1 MRHHAP
7 GTFRSI
13 GRRDE
18 PFRGSAGVHLMG
30 RVSDPLR
37 ETGQSLATVFR
48 NPGLRR
54 LNLAFAGSAIG
65 DWAYATAIL
74 VWAYG
79 VGGVTAVGIW
89 GTVRLVLMTVATPFA
104 STLVDRF
111 PRKTVMVTSDL
122 TRAALVLVGAV
133 LIWVDAPVLTV
144 FVLATLAAL
153 VGTPFRPAVAALLPK
168 LVSKPEELTAS
179 NGTLSTLESLAFFA
193 GPAIGGVLLTVTDV
207 PVVIVFN
214 GLTFLWSAA
223 LVSRIHVPSDSL
235 VPAGQENDH
244 PDDTDNTGSV
254 GFLAESTAGFR
265 EIWRHPDLRLVSL
278 VYCAQTIVAGASM
291 VFTIAI
297 AVETT
302 SFGADGVGYLN
313 SMLGVGAIVGGFIAI
328 ARASSQRLATDFGIG
343 VILWAMPLLLIAVWP
358 QAWAAFLAMFVIGV
372 ANPVVDVNAST
383 ILQRLAP
390 DEVLGRV
397 FGALETVLIGSMALG
412 SIAMPLMI
420 ETIGLHWSLAA
431 LAVVIV
437 ALVLPS
443 MVRLRRLDVSLRAP
457 EGLELLRQLSLFA
470 PLELKSLEL
479 VARRMVR
486 VEVDAG
492 EIVIREGDE
501 GDRFYVIESGRATVS
516 YRGELLSSMGP
527 GDPFGEIALLR
538 DVPRTATVTAEEPMV
553 LLALDRQHFLDA
565 VTGDSEVN
573 NRADDLISQRIPTY

>member
-1 MRHHAP
+1 
-7 GTFRSI
+7 
-13 GRRDE
+13 
-18 PFRGSAGVHLMG
+18 MG

-37 ETGQSLATVFR
+37 ETSQSLATVFH
-48 NPGLRR
+48 NTGLRR

-65 DWAYATAIL
+65 DWAYATAIV

-89 GTVRLVLMTVATPFA
+89 GTVRLVLMTVVTPFA

-111 PRKTVMVTSDL
+111 PRKTVMVASDL
-122 TRAALVLVGAV
+122 TRAGLVLIGAA
-133 LIWVDAPVLTV
+133 LIWFDAPVLTV

-168 LVSKPEELTAS
+168 LVDKPEELTAS

-193 GPAIGGVLLTVTDV
+193 GPAIGGMLLTITEV

-223 LVSRIHVPSDSL
+223 LVSRIRVPSDSM
-235 VPAGQENDH
+235 VPAEAESND
-244 PDDTDNTGSV
+244 PEDTESAS
-254 GFLAESTAGFR
+254 FLAESTAGFR

-278 VYCAQTIVAGASM
+278 VYCAQTIVAGASI

-302 SFGADGVGYLN
+302 SFGANGVGYLD
-313 SMLGVGAIVGGFIAI
+313 SMLGVGAIMGGFIAI

-343 VILWAMPLLLIAVWP
+343 VLLWAMPLLLIAVWP
-358 QAWAAFLAMFVIGV
+358 QAWAAFMAMFVIGV

-383 ILQRLAP
+383 ILQRLVP

-397 FGALETVLIGSMALG
+397 FGALEAVLIGSMALG
-412 SIAMPLMI
+412 SILMPLLIATM
-420 ETIGLHWSLAA
+420 GLRWSLAL
-431 LAVVIV
+431 LAIVIV

-457 EGLELLRQLSLFA
+457 EGLELLRQLPLFA

-479 VARRMVR
+479 VARRLVR
-486 VEVDAG
+486 VEVTTG
-492 EIVIREGDE
+492 EVVIREGDE
-501 GDRFYVIESGRATVS
+501 GDRFYVIQSGRAAAS
-516 YRGELLSSMGP
+516 YLGELLRSMGP
-527 GDPFGEIALLR
+527 GEPFGEIALLR

-565 VTGDSEVN
+565 VTGNSEVN
-573 NRADDLISQRIPTY
+573 NRADDLISQRISTY

>member
-1 MRHHAP
+1 
-7 GTFRSI
+7 
-13 GRRDE
+13 
-18 PFRGSAGVHLMG
+18 MG

-37 ETGQSLATVFR
+37 ETAQSLATVFR

-65 DWAYATAIL
+65 DWAYATAIV

-89 GTVRLVLMTVATPFA
+89 GTVRLVLMTVVTPFA

-122 TRAALVLVGAV
+122 TRAVLVLVGAV
-133 LIWVDAPVLTV
+133 LIWLDTPVLAV
-144 FVLATLAAL
+144 FVLATVAAL

-193 GPAIGGVLLTVTDV
+193 GPALGGVLLAVTDV

-223 LVSRIHVPSDSL
+223 LVSRIHVPSDSTA
-235 VPAGQENDH
+235 PAETESDAPEGTE
-244 PDDTDNTGSV
+244 SV
-254 GFLAESTAGFR
+254 SFLAESTAGFR

-278 VYCAQTIVAGASM
+278 VYCAQTVVAGASI
-291 VFTIAI
+291 VFTIAV
-297 AVETT
+297 AVEAT

-313 SMLGVGAIVGGFIAI
+313 SMLGVGAIIGGFIAI

-343 VILWAMPLLLIAVWP
+343 VLLWAMPLLLIAVWP
-358 QAWAAFLAMFVIGV
+358 QAWAAFVAMFVIGV

-383 ILQRLAP
+383 ILQRLVA

-397 FGALETVLIGSMALG
+397 FGALEAVLIGSMALG
-412 SIAMPLMI
+412 SILMPLLIATM
-420 ETIGLHWSLAA
+420 GLNWSLAA

-479 VARRMVR
+479 VARRLVR
-486 VEVDAG
+486 VEVNAG
-492 EIVIREGDE
+492 EVVIREGDE
-501 GDRFYVIESGRATVS
+501 GDRFYVIESGRAAAS
-516 YRGELLSSMGP
+516 YQGELLRSMGP
-527 GDPFGEIALLR
+527 GEPFGEIALLR

-565 VTGDSEVN
+565 VTGNSEVN

>member
-1 MRHHAP
+1 
-7 GTFRSI
+7 
-13 GRRDE
+13 
-18 PFRGSAGVHLMG
+18 MG
-30 RVSDPLR
+30 RVSDPVR
-37 ETGQSLATVFR
+37 ETRQSLATVFR

-65 DWAYATAIL
+65 DWAYATAIV

-89 GTVRLVLMTVATPFA
+89 GTVRLVLMTVVTPFA

-111 PRKTVMVTSDL
+111 PRKSVMVSSDL
-122 TRAALVLVGAV
+122 TRAVIVLVGAV
-133 LIWVDAPVLTV
+133 LIWVDAPVLVV

-168 LVSKPEELTAS
+168 LVSEPEELTAS

-193 GPAIGGVLLTVTDV
+193 GPAIGGVLLSVTEV

-214 GLTFLWSAA
+214 GLTFIWSAA
-223 LVSRIHVPSDSL
+223 LVSRIHVPSDTASPVEL
-235 VPAGQENDH
+235 APAGGEDATE
-244 PDDTDNTGSV
+244 DAASV
-254 GFLAESTAGFR
+254 GFLAESAAGFR
-265 EIWRHPDLRLVSL
+265 EIWGHPDLRLVSL
-278 VYCAQTIVAGASM
+278 VYCAQTIVAGASI
-291 VFTIAI
+291 VFTVAV
-297 AVETT
+297 AVEAT

-313 SMLGVGAIVGGFIAI
+313 SMLGVGAIVGGFVAI
-328 ARASSQRLATDFGIG
+328 ARASSQRLATDFGVG
-343 VILWAMPLLLIAVWP
+343 VLLWAMPLLLIAVWP
-358 QAWAAFLAMFVIGV
+358 QAWAAFTAMFVIGV

-383 ILQRLAP
+383 IMQRLAP

-412 SIAMPLMI
+412 SIVMPLLI
-420 ETIGLHWSLAA
+420 ATIGLHLSLAVLA
-431 LAVVIV
+431 LVIV

-443 MVRLRRLDVSLRAP
+443 MVRLRRLDGLLRAP

-479 VARRMVR
+479 VARRLVR
-486 VEVDAG
+486 VEVPAG
-492 EIVIREGDE
+492 AVVIREGDE
-501 GDRFYVIESGRATVS
+501 GDRFYVIESGRAKAS
-516 YRGELLSSMGP
+516 YRGEALRSMGP

-538 DVPRTATVTAEEPMV
+538 DVPRTATVTADEPMV
-553 LLALDRQHFLDA
+553 LLALDRQPFLDA
-565 VTGDSEVN
+565 VTGNSEVN

>member
-1 MRHHAP
+1 
-7 GTFRSI
+7 
-13 GRRDE
+13 
-18 PFRGSAGVHLMG
+18 MG

-48 NPGLRR
+48 NPSLRR

-111 PRKTVMVTSDL
+111 PRKTVMVASDL
-122 TRAALVLVGAV
+122 TRAGLVLVGAV
-133 LIWVDAPVLTV
+133 LIWLDAPALTV

-168 LVSKPEELTAS
+168 LVTKPEELTAS

-207 PVVIVFN
+207 PVVVVFN

-223 LVSRIHVPSDSL
+223 LVSRIHLPGDSTDRTE
-235 VPAGQENDH
+235 AESE
-244 PDDTDNTGSV
+244 DTDVTESV

-265 EIWRHPDLRLVSL
+265 EIWQHPDLRLVSL
-278 VYCAQTIVAGASM
+278 VYCAQTVVAGASM

-297 AVETT
+297 AVEAT

-328 ARASSQRLATDFGIG
+328 ARASSQRLATDFGVG
-343 VILWAMPLLLIAVWP
+343 VLLWAMPLLLIAVWP
-358 QAWAAFLAMFVIGV
+358 QAWAAFLAMLVIGV

-397 FGALETVLIGSMALG
+397 FGALEAVLIGSMALG
-412 SIAMPLMI
+412 SILMPLMI
-420 ETIGLHWSLAA
+420 TMIGLHWSLAL
-431 LAVVIV
+431 LAIVIV

-457 EGLELLRQLSLFA
+457 EGLELLRQLALFA

-479 VARRMVR
+479 VARRLVR
-486 VEVDAG
+486 VEVPAG
-492 EIVIREGDE
+492 DVVIREGDE
-501 GDRFYVIESGRATVS
+501 GDRFYVIESGRAAAS
-516 YRGELLSSMGP
+516 YQGELLRSMGP
-527 GDPFGEIALLR
+527 GEPFGEIALLR

-553 LLALDRQHFLDA
+553 VLALDRQHFLDA
-565 VTGDSEVN
+565 VTGNSEVN

>member
-1 MRHHAP
+1 
-7 GTFRSI
+7 
-13 GRRDE
+13 
-18 PFRGSAGVHLMG
+18 MG

-48 NPGLRR
+48 NPSLRR

-111 PRKTVMVTSDL
+111 PRKTVMVASDL
-122 TRAALVLVGAV
+122 TRAGLVLVGAV
-133 LIWVDAPVLTV
+133 LIWLDAPALTV

-168 LVSKPEELTAS
+168 LVTKPEELTAS

-207 PVVIVFN
+207 PVVVVFN

-223 LVSRIHVPSDSL
+223 LVSRIHLPGDSTDRTE
-235 VPAGQENDH
+235 AESE
-244 PDDTDNTGSV
+244 DTDVTESV

-265 EIWRHPDLRLVSL
+265 EIWQHPDLRLVSL
-278 VYCAQTIVAGASM
+278 VYCAQTVVAGASI

-297 AVETT
+297 AVEAT

-328 ARASSQRLATDFGIG
+328 ARASSQRLATDFGVG
-343 VILWAMPLLLIAVWP
+343 VLLWAMPLLLIAVWP
-358 QAWAAFLAMFVIGV
+358 QAWAAFLAMLVIGV

-397 FGALETVLIGSMALG
+397 FGALEAVLIGSMALG
-412 SIAMPLMI
+412 SILMPLMI
-420 ETIGLHWSLAA
+420 TMIGLHWSLAL
-431 LAVVIV
+431 LAIVIV

-457 EGLELLRQLSLFA
+457 EGLELLRQLALFA

-479 VARRMVR
+479 VARRLVR
-486 VEVDAG
+486 VEVPAG
-492 EIVIREGDE
+492 DVVIREGDE
-501 GDRFYVIESGRATVS
+501 GDRFYVIESGRAAAS
-516 YRGELLSSMGP
+516 YQGELLRSMGP
-527 GDPFGEIALLR
+527 GEPFGEIALLR

-553 LLALDRQHFLDA
+553 VLALDRQHFLDA
-565 VTGDSEVN
+565 VTGNSEVN

>member
-1 MRHHAP
+1 
-7 GTFRSI
+7 
-13 GRRDE
+13 
-18 PFRGSAGVHLMG
+18 MG

-48 NPGLRR
+48 NPSLRR

-111 PRKTVMVTSDL
+111 PRKTVMVASDL
-122 TRAALVLVGAV
+122 TRAGLVLVGAV
-133 LIWVDAPVLTV
+133 LIWLDAPALTV

-168 LVSKPEELTAS
+168 LVTKPEELTAS

-207 PVVIVFN
+207 PVVVVFN

-223 LVSRIHVPSDSL
+223 LVSRIHLPGDSTDRTE
-235 VPAGQENDH
+235 AES
-244 PDDTDNTGSV
+244 DDTDVTESV

-265 EIWRHPDLRLVSL
+265 EIWQHPDLRLVSL
-278 VYCAQTIVAGASM
+278 VYCAQTVVAGASM

-297 AVETT
+297 AVEAT

-328 ARASSQRLATDFGIG
+328 ARASSQRLATDFGVG
-343 VILWAMPLLLIAVWP
+343 VLLWAMPLLLIAVWP
-358 QAWAAFLAMFVIGV
+358 QAWAAFLAMLVIGV

-397 FGALETVLIGSMALG
+397 FGALEAVLIGSMALG
-412 SIAMPLMI
+412 SILMPLMI
-420 ETIGLHWSLAA
+420 TMIGLHWSLAL
-431 LAVVIV
+431 LAIVIV

-457 EGLELLRQLSLFA
+457 EGLELLRQLALFA

-479 VARRMVR
+479 VARRLVR
-486 VEVDAG
+486 VEVPAG
-492 EIVIREGDE
+492 DVVIREGDE
-501 GDRFYVIESGRATVS
+501 GDRFYVIESGRAAAS
-516 YRGELLSSMGP
+516 YQGELLRSMGP
-527 GDPFGEIALLR
+527 GEPFGEIALLR

-553 LLALDRQHFLDA
+553 VLALDRQHFLDA
-565 VTGDSEVN
+565 VTGNSEVN

>member
-1 MRHHAP
+1 
-7 GTFRSI
+7 
-13 GRRDE
+13 
-18 PFRGSAGVHLMG
+18 MG
-30 RVSDPLR
+30 RVSDPVR
-37 ETGQSLATVFR
+37 ETRQSLATVFR

-65 DWAYATAIL
+65 DWAYATAIV

-79 VGGVTAVGIW
+79 VGGATAVGIW
-89 GTVRLVLMTVATPFA
+89 GTVRLVLMTVVTPFA

-111 PRKTVMVTSDL
+111 PRKTVMVSSDL
-122 TRAALVLVGAV
+122 TRAVVVLVGAA
-133 LIWVDAPVLTV
+133 LIWVDAPVLVV
-144 FVLATLAAL
+144 FVLATLAGL

-193 GPAIGGVLLTVTDV
+193 GPAIGGVLLSVADV

-214 GLTFLWSAA
+214 GLTFIWSAA
-223 LVSRIHVPSDSL
+223 LVSRIQVPI
-235 VPAGQENDH
+235 
-244 PDDTDNTGSV
+244 DTPSSV
-254 GFLAESTAGFR
+254 ELATVEDEGAAEDPTSGGFFAESAAGFR

-278 VYCAQTIVAGASM
+278 VYCAQTIVAGASI
-291 VFTIAI
+291 VFTVVV
-297 AVETT
+297 AVEAT

-313 SMLGVGAIVGGFIAI
+313 SMLGVGAIVGGFFAI
-328 ARASSQRLATDFGIG
+328 ARASSQRLATDFGVG
-343 VILWAMPLLLIAVWP
+343 VLLWAMPLLLIAVWP
-358 QAWAAFLAMFVIGV
+358 QAWAAFMAMFVIGV

-383 ILQRLAP
+383 IMQRLAP

-412 SIAMPLMI
+412 SIVMPLLIAM
-420 ETIGLHWSLAA
+420 IGLQLSLTVLA
-431 LAVVIV
+431 LVIV

-443 MVRLRRLDVSLRAP
+443 MVRLHRLDGLLRAP

-470 PLELKSLEL
+470 PLVPKSLEL
-479 VARRMVR
+479 VARRLVR
-486 VEVDAG
+486 VEVSAG
-492 EIVIREGDE
+492 AVVIREGDE
-501 GDRFYVIESGRATVS
+501 GDRFYVIESGRATAS
-516 YRGELLSSMGP
+516 YRGEKLRSMGP

-538 DVPRTATVTAEEPMV
+538 DVPRTATVTADEPMV
-553 LLALDRQHFLDA
+553 LLALDRQLFLDA